1 MPTPIS
7 TICKTPSPPTCP
19 STKQGQCPCTPHRAL
34 WARGRRETCSSAG
47 VYRRSATG
55 LAARGQGQCP
65 CTPHRIGRH
74 AARPGFYRRSAT
86 GLAARNA
93 GQRVFGNPFGLLPCK
108 IGHAFPLQFNPQ
120 GLRSISTHA
129 AAKQS
134 GDRQRRE
141 KGSPI
146 LTAEKGEHERAPN
159 VSDSYPT
166 PLRATL
172 RAPPSKWAIKGFFP

>member
-1 MPTPIS
+1 MQIS
-7 TICKTPSPPTCP
+7 MALWKRSATGLTFPALSSPRPP
-19 STKQGQCPCTPHRAL
+19 LGNGPRGQGQCPCTPHRAL
-34 WARGRRETCSSAG
+34 WARG
-47 VYRRSATG
+47 V
-55 LAARGQGQCP
+55 
-65 CTPHRIGRH
+65 GRH
-74 AARPGFYRRSAT
+74 AAWPGFYRRSAT

-120 GLRSISTHA
+120 GLRSIPTHA

-141 KGSPI
+141 KGPPI
-146 LTAEKGEHERAPN
+146 LTAEKGEHERAPPVW
-159 VSDSYPT
+159 VSWPA

-172 RAPPSKWAIKGFFP
+172 RAPPSKWTIGAFFP

>member
-19 STKQGQCPCTPHRAL
+19 STKAGAVPCTPHRAL
-34 WARGRRETCSSAG
+34 WERGRRATYNLAG
-47 VYRRSATG
+47 VLPPLGNGS
-55 LAARGQGQCP
+55 RGQGQCP
-65 CTPHRIGRH
+65 CTPHRVGRH
-74 AARPGFYRRSAT
+74 TARPGFYRRSAT

-108 IGHAFPLQFNPQ
+108 IGHAFPSHPDLQ

-129 AAKQS
+129 ATKQS

-146 LTAEKGEHERAPN
+146 LTAEKGEHRSAHERK
-159 VSDSYPT
+159 
-166 PLRATL
+166 R
-172 RAPPSKWAIKGFFP
+172 

>member
-1 MPTPIS
+1 MQLGRGL
-7 TICKTPSPPTCP
+7 PPLGNGP
-19 STKQGQCPCTPHRAL
+19 
-34 WARGRRETCSSAG
+34 
-47 VYRRSATG
+47 
-55 LAARGQGQCP
+55 RGQGQCP

-146 LTAEKGEHERAPN
+146 LTAEKGEHERAPY

-172 RAPPSKWAIKGFFP
+172 RAPPSKWAIGAFFPESPCRVLSLVLSFASKESTAPRGAAVPPSAP